1 MTRQKQ
7 KGFTLIELL
16 VVVTIIGILA
26 AAAIPKLMKAMDK
39 ARLGRCNADIAAVK
53 SAALM
58 YNMDKGFYPPNVSAL
73 TTEFL
78 DAEPK
83 GGANEAAA
91 VSFVTGAGGVYTIT
105 CKVNKSSP
113 ACYAYFQSTA
123 GEVLTGGSNCP

>member
-1 MTRQKQ
+1 MLHERQ

-58 YNMDKGFYPPNVSAL
+58 YNMDKGYYPASVTGM

-78 DAEPK
+78 DNEPK
-83 GGANEAAA
+83 GGANEASA
-91 VSFVTGAGGVYTIT
+91 VLFTQSGGNYTIS
-105 CKVNKSSP
+105 CKVNKSGCWS
-113 ACYAYFQSTA
+113 YFISTA
-123 GEVLTGGSNCP
+123 GEVVTGGTNCP